1 MRGVEGE
8 VLKIVRE
15 LKVANEQALRRK
27 MAVSSEY
34 VKEICEG
41 LIKDGYLLRAGQG
54 YKLTPEGEKSISPV
68 KIRGPVPVLKGG
80 L

>member
-1 MRGVEGE
+1 MRGAEGQ

-15 LKVANEQALRRK
+15 LKLADEKVIARK

-34 VKEICEG
+34 AIQICEG
-41 LIKDGYLLRAGQG
+41 LIKDGYLLKVEKG
-54 YKLTPEGEKSISPV
+54 YKLTSQGESLITPV
-68 KIRGPVPVLKGG
+68 KIRGPIPVLKGG

>member
-1 MRGVEGE
+1 MRGTEAQ
-8 VLKIVRE
+8 VLKIVKE
-15 LKVANEQALRRK
+15 LKLANEEALRRK

-41 LIKDGYLLRAGQG
+41 LIKDGYLLKTEKGV
-54 YKLTPEGEKSISPV
+54 KLTTEGERLISPV